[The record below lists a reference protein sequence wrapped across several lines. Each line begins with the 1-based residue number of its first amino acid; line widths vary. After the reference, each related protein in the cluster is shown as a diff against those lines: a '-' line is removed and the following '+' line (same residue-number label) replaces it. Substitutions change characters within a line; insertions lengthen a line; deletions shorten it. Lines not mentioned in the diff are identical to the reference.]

1 MKMRKTIGLM
11 PEPCKNHLWGFLMA
25 ACRPKIPASTLK
37 YRLLPLFLRYFVPSP
52 RSLFW
57 GFLHNF
63 AYTNL
68 RISPRT
74 FPLTLN
80 GTMVLHQ
87 LQLPYKSFSVNGN
100 NAWDKCVQKF
110 PADFFIWEEIIPGE
124 RIPHLRHLP
133 SLLKS
138 LQQCLLLIDFCVI
151 ASAQGFVGSFDYKAF
166 LFCALQ
172 LSHVLQDLRHPF
184 FALAYLVLRL
194 PAVSLLAA

>member
-1 MKMRKTIGLM
+1 
-11 PEPCKNHLWGFLMA
+11 MA
-25 ACRPKIPASTLK
+25 ACQNSYRKKHPKISLITAI
-37 YRLLPLFLRYFVPSP
+37 LFHFVPSP

-110 PADFFIWEEIIPGE
+110 PTDFFIREEVIPGKH
-124 RIPHLRHLP
+124 IPHTDGADVSRT
-133 SLLKS
+133 
-138 LQQCLLLIDFCVI
+138 FC
-151 ASAQGFVGSFDYKAF
+151 FDA
-166 LFCALQ
+166 ATG
-172 LSHVLQDLRHPF
+172 HVL
-184 FALAYLVLRL
+184 
-194 PAVSLLAA
+194 

>member
-1 MKMRKTIGLM
+1 
-11 PEPCKNHLWGFLMA
+11 MA
-25 ACRPKIPASTLK
+25 ACRPKVPASTLK
-37 YRLLPLFLRYFVPSP
+37 YRLLPLFLCYFVPSP

-63 AYTNL
+63 ADMNL

-74 FPLTLN
+74 IPLTLN

-100 NAWDKCVQKF
+100 NARDKCVQKF
-110 PADFFIWEEIIPGE
+110 PADFFIREEVIPGE
-124 RIPHLRHLP
+124 HIPHLRHLP

-138 LQQCLLLIDFCVI
+138 RQQCLLLTDFCVI
-151 ASAQGFVGSFDYKAF
+151 ASAQGFVGSFYYKAF

-172 LSHVLQDLRHPF
+172 LGHILQDIRSAVFPQSDSEYIFLWSFDYARLLHSTLR
-184 FALAYLVLRL
+184 V
-194 PAVSLLAA
+194 PAWANAP